1 MTGFTMNAPQRSV
14 ADVAISDT
22 DAKPQADIAPPAND
36 EAPLSTGKKLAAL
49 RAEKG
54 LRLEDVFAATK
65 VKRVHLAAIETDDF
79 RALPAIPYAAGFVK
93 AYAQYL
99 GLDPDAYAAAWRRD
113 ATGAVK
119 TPVIAV
125 ADKEPQP
132 AKPAFIPPVKAA
144 PPAPV
149 VSSVEAPADR
159 ASLSLTQTVIA
170 PASEGRKTETQTVI
184 AYTAM
189 AATAVAIAV
198 IAAHSIAVRKP
209 LAVAEA
215 PAAREAVQADMAAP
229 MQPVVTAVELTEPA
243 TEIAIAEP
251 AVEETSGAVSAPGEP
266 RPVIEETRAAP
277 AAERMI
283 ERVAVAPEPEF
294 QPEPEPSIE
303 VVTESETVDAAA
315 APTFENVATPT
326 GALIDEPVAVAPP
339 HVRAPVIVE
348 AAILRAPAPRY
359 PERCAPSASA
369 IEEVAIL
376 IDVARDGRPDKARV
390 AETSNECFNNAAL
403 SAAERMRFEPK
414 TIDGAPARELARRVT
429 IRFAR

>member
-119 TPVIAV
+119 TPVIAI

-243 TEIAIAEP
+243 TEIAFVEP

-283 ERVAVAPEPEF
+283 ERVAVAPAPEATPSNEPA
-294 QPEPEPSIE
+294 I
-303 VVTESETVDAAA
+303 ESERIEIAAL
-315 APTFENVATPT
+315 APAIEDFTIQTSPEATT
-326 GALIDEPVAVAPP
+326 EAKIGEPVAVAPP
-339 HVRAPVIVE
+339 PVRAPVIVE

-359 PERCAPSASA
+359 PERCASSASA

-390 AETSNECFNNAAL
+390 AETSNECFNSAAL
-403 SAAERMRFEPK
+403 SAAERMRFDPQ
-414 TIDGAPARELARRVT
+414 TIDGAPAREL
-429 IRFAR
+429 